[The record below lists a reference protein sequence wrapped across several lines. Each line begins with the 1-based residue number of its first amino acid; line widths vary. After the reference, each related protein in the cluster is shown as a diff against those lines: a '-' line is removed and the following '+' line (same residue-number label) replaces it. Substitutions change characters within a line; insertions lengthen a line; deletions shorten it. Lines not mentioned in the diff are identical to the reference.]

1 MGDLP
6 FEEEWIS
13 DSESI
18 RTFSPEVFNEELKWH
33 FDEEDRIIEAIGE
46 TDWKFQF
53 DNLLPMEI
61 KEPIKIKRGEY
72 HRLIKG
78 SGDLKISI
86 KRMDFSTKKKMI
98 PN

>member
-1 MGDLP
+1 MEDLP
-6 FEEEWIS
+6 FGEEWIS
-13 DSESI
+13 EKESI
-18 RTFSPEVFNEELKWH
+18 RIFKESLFDEELKWH

-53 DNLLPMEI
+53 DNLLPIEL
-61 KEPIKIKRGEY
+61 KGPIQIKRGEY

-86 KRMDFSTKKKMI
+86 KRI
-98 PN
+98 

>member
-1 MGDLP
+1 MDKDLP

-13 DSESI
+13 NNESI
-18 RTFSPEVFNEELKWH
+18 RVFKSDVFDEELKWH
-33 FDEEDRIIEAIGE
+33 FDEEDRIIQCVGE

-53 DNLLPMEI
+53 DNSLPIEL
-61 KEPIKIKRGEY
+61 KEPIEIKKGEY

-86 KRMDFSTKKKMI
+86 KRI
-98 PN
+98 

>member
-1 MGDLP
+1 MDKDLP

-13 DSESI
+13 NNESI
-18 RTFSPEVFNEELKWH
+18 RVFKSDVFDEELKWH
-33 FDEEDRIIEAIGE
+33 FDEEDRVIQCIGE

-53 DNLLPMEI
+53 DNNLPIEL
-61 KEPIKIKRGEY
+61 KNPIEIKRGDY

-86 KRMDFSTKKKMI
+86 KRI
-98 PN
+98 